1 MKWLSEHEQAKHA
14 IYNIVH
20 ELVFFV
26 CAQVHIGGAE
36 TWVTRMTWRRNMGDS
51 YDSPKYDRDHSARG
65 LLSTSLALGF
75 DDLAKSN

>member
-26 CAQVHIGGAE
+26 CAQFHIGGAE
-36 TWVTRMTWRRNMGDS
+36 TWVTRMTWQDYETTPREVCC
-51 YDSPKYDRDHSARG
+51 PLHSW
-65 LLSTSLALGF
+65 F
-75 DDLAKSN
+75 